1 MKKKATFPPDE
12 RDDAPAAVGSAREAE
27 EKEEETGYTET
38 EREKKTEEEDE
49 PSASGPKFCGAPR
62 SLAPPDAPAGQGR
75 SRSPSI
81 DAPSKSPRPS
91 SLQPVAPG
99 SSRSRS
105 VSPSPAPDLPGAIS
119 DPVAAEVQKKRAR
132 FAKAV

>member
-1 MKKKATFPPDE
+1 MVVFHEDAIYPEYAIFYRRERGGAVVRPDRPALTTGAT
-12 RDDAPAAVGSAREAE
+12 
-27 EKEEETGYTET
+27 
-38 EREKKTEEEDE
+38 
-49 PSASGPKFCGAPR
+49 R
-62 SLAPPDAPAGQGR
+62 SLAPPDASAGQSR

-91 SLQPVAPG
+91 SLRPVAPG